1 MKHLKRQRK
10 LIVTKV
16 VFSQK
21 AAQNLIDQALYIFEQ
36 TQSVELSDTYLD
48 NMKNYIV
55 EMLSKFPRSG
65 RASDDIAPNTRKLVY
80 QGYSIIYRETDE
92 RIEILTLYRENLPQ

>member
-1 MKHLKRQRK
+1 MKHLKRRRK

-16 VFSQK
+16 IFSQK
-21 AAQNLIDQALYIFEQ
+21 AVQNLIDQALYIFEQ

-80 QGYSIIYRETDE
+80 QGFSIIYRETDE
-92 RIEILTLYRENLPQ
+92 RIEILTLYRENLPH

>member
-1 MKHLKRQRK
+1 MTE
-10 LIVTKV
+10 I

-21 AAQNLIDQALYIFEQ
+21 ATQNLIDQALYIFEQ
-36 TQSVELSDTYLD
+36 TQSVELSDKYLD
-48 NMKNYIV
+48 DMKNYIV

-65 RASDDIAPNTRKLVY
+65 RPSDDLAPSTRKLVY

-92 RIEILTLYRENLPQ
+92 RIEILTLYRENLPK

>member
-1 MKHLKRQRK
+1 MTE
-10 LIVTKV
+10 I

-36 TQSVELSDTYLD
+36 TQSVELSDKYLD
-48 NMKNYIV
+48 DMKNYIV

-65 RASDDIAPNTRKLVY
+65 RPSDDIALHTRKLVY

-92 RIEILTLYRENLPQ
+92 RIEIRTLYRENLPK

>member
-1 MKHLKRQRK
+1 
-10 LIVTKV
+10 VTKV

-92 RIEILTLYRENLPQ
+92 RIEILTLYKENLPQ

>member
-21 AAQNLIDQALYIFEQ
+21 AVQNLIDQALYIFEQ

-80 QGYSIIYRETDE
+80 QGFSIIYRETDE
-92 RIEILTLYRENLPQ
+92 RIEILTLYKENLPQ